1 MTADDGTIHAS
12 AVAVA
17 DRGVVIRGRS
27 GSGKSS
33 LVLSLLTLS
42 PQAMLVADDRV
53 LLSVERGR
61 LLAAPPA
68 SLAGELE
75 VRGLGIVQRP
85 YVSPVAVDLV
95 VDLLPLA
102 ECPRL
107 PEPRELEATLAG
119 IVVARVFIA
128 IGAADAP
135 FRVLAALSLF
145 HNKSL
150 I

>member
-1 MTADDGTIHAS
+1 MTAEAGTIHAS
-12 AVAVA
+12 AVAIA

-27 GSGKSS
+27 GSGKSA

-53 LLSVERGR
+53 LLSVEGGR

-68 SLAGELE
+68 PLAGKLE
-75 VRGLGIVQRP
+75 IRGLGIVQRP
-85 YVSPVAVDLV
+85 CVSPVAVDLV

-107 PEPRELEATLAG
+107 PEAHELEVALAG
-119 IVVARVFIA
+119 IVVPRVFIA